1 MQIED
6 VLKVLL
12 KPYYYIIPTVICGGQ
27 KRKSEKSR
35 LRKGSHIVIT
45 TPGRLLDHVLHTAS
59 FKVDNL
65 CNIILDEADRLLDM
79 GFEAQI
85 SQLMRILNGRVRDAG
100 HAHPQTVLLS
110 ATLSPAITK
119 LVQSTLRDYVFIDA
133 DKLLKQNPA
142 LNKKPELPA
151 ADQAETESDKK
162 DDEDIFQMPEQL
174 KQYYFNVQLGL
185 QLPTL
190 LAFLRKELRKTSK
203 CKVLVF
209 VNTCDSVEFLIEL
222 LHEYEWP
229 GDGMDTQVC
238 KGSVLGL
245 HGNMPQYKRL
255 ENLRQFIKSDIS
267 TLICTD
273 VAARGLDI
281 PTVDWVVQYDAPTE
295 VTEYVHRC
303 GRTARAGET
312 GQSIIFLDPSEEG
325 FITLLTKHNLVINQ
339 MNYDMWF
346 KDAVREPEGKGK
358 FVFKTPFRA
367 CQDIQANI
375 NLLVEGEGSSVSG
388 LQDLAAIGFS
398 SYVRSYATYSKDL
411 KTIFNVRQLHLG
423 HVAKRYFL
431 TYRPDSFLVLA

>member
-151 ADQAETESDKK
+151 ADQAETENDKK
-162 DDEDIFQMPEQL
+162 EDEDIFQMPEQQAVL
-174 KQYYFNVQLGL
+174 FQRPTGSAVADLVGLLEKGAPKDRQVQSVGL
-185 QLPTL
+185 
-190 LAFLRKELRKTSK
+190 
-203 CKVLVF
+203 
-209 VNTCDSVEFLIEL
+209 
-222 LHEYEWP
+222 
-229 GDGMDTQVC
+229 
-238 KGSVLGL
+238 
-245 HGNMPQYKRL
+245 
-255 ENLRQFIKSDIS
+255 
-267 TLICTD
+267 
-273 VAARGLDI
+273 
-281 PTVDWVVQYDAPTE
+281 
-295 VTEYVHRC
+295 
-303 GRTARAGET
+303 
-312 GQSIIFLDPSEEG
+312 
-325 FITLLTKHNLVINQ
+325 
-339 MNYDMWF
+339 
-346 KDAVREPEGKGK
+346 
-358 FVFKTPFRA
+358 
-367 CQDIQANI
+367 CQH
-375 NLLVEGEGSSVSG
+375 
-388 LQDLAAIGFS
+388 
-398 SYVRSYATYSKDL
+398 
-411 KTIFNVRQLHLG
+411 VRQRR
-423 HVAKRYFL
+423 V
-431 TYRPDSFLVLA
+431 PD